1 MSTFLIVTAVV
12 AAAFMARFYVA
23 VLRVHAGRAKNVVE
37 GMMPQRLVYRRL
49 SRQIRREHGR

>member
-1 MSTFLIVTAVV
+1 MPTFLIITAVV

-23 VLRVHAGRAKNVVE
+23 VLRVHSGRAKNVVE
-37 GMMPQRLVYRRL
+37 GMLPQRLVYRRL

>member
-23 VLRVHAGRAKNVVE
+23 LMRVHAGRAKNVFE
-37 GMMPQRLVYRRL
+37 GMAPQRLVYRRL
-49 SRQIRREHGR
+49 SRQIRREHSR